1 MQGSID
7 PLVIGGGGGEGDFNL
22 VRSQKDKNIGLLDYN
37 GVTSLMSG

>member
-7 PLVIGGGGGEGDFNL
+7 PLVIGGERGDFNL

-37 GVTSLMSG
+37 GVTNLMSG